1 MAENGNS
8 TNGSGEVDTSGVTK
22 AARQLAKVTEA
33 MSEALIQSEK
43 IMQPAKT
50 RKQVAGK
57 GA

>member
-1 MAENGNS
+1 MAETNG
-8 TNGSGEVDTSGVTK
+8 TNGSGGVDTSGVTD
-22 AARQLAKVTEA
+22 AAKELAAVTEA
-33 MSEALIQSEK
+33 MSAALIQSEK